1 LEAKFYK
8 EIEKSMRIKTV
19 KDFESV
25 LRTKI
30 NDELE
35 LERKKNQYLSR
46 ILLSNECDLWEKI
59 RDDGFNWLSIM
70 DVYNSLY
77 QQVCDKKSYLGK
89 ELDIYTRLLKV
100 LDELKVSVEEM
111 KNLAKDLNETS
122 SIDTVSDDEDIS
134 DDGES

>member
-1 LEAKFYK
+1 MLREVILSNYKLKLEAKFYK

-19 KDFESV
+19 KDFELV

-59 RDDGFNWLSIM
+59 RDDGFNWLVIP
-70 DVYNSLY
+70 DERKARLTKLIDLY
-77 QQVCDKKSYLGK
+77 SEFRTL
-89 ELDIYTRLLKV
+89 
-100 LDELKVSVEEM
+100 VE
-111 KNLAKDLNETS
+111 NVKDLNTKLTLIKEFKNGDDTS
-122 SIDTVSDDEDIS
+122 G
-134 DDGES
+134 GE

>member
-1 LEAKFYK
+1 MLREVILSNYKLKLEAKFYK

-19 KDFESV
+19 KDFELV

-59 RDDGFNWLSIM
+59 RDNGFNWLVIP
-70 DVYNSLY
+70 DERKARLTKLIDLY
-77 QQVCDKKSYLGK
+77 SEFRTL
-89 ELDIYTRLLKV
+89 
-100 LDELKVSVEEM
+100 VE
-111 KNLAKDLNETS
+111 NVKDLNTKLTLIKEFKNGDDTS
-122 SIDTVSDDEDIS
+122 G
-134 DDGES
+134 GE

>member
-1 LEAKFYK
+1 MSNYKLKLEAKFYK

-19 KDFESV
+19 KDFELV

-59 RDDGFNWLSIM
+59 QDDGFNWLVIP
-70 DVYNSLY
+70 DERKARLTKLIDLY
-77 QQVCDKKSYLGK
+77 SEFRTL
-89 ELDIYTRLLKV
+89 
-100 LDELKVSVEEM
+100 VE
-111 KNLAKDLNETS
+111 NVKDLNTKLTKIKEFKNGDDTS
-122 SIDTVSDDEDIS
+122 G
-134 DDGES
+134 GE